1 MGELIDDK
9 YLAASWSVIDKLKPG
24 EIIIVSDYAPNKP
37 DLFIRCIKQRIDT
50 LKDCEFSNNYKKVKK
65 LNLF

>member
-9 YLAASWSVIDKLKPG
+9 YLAASWSVIDNLKPG

-37 DLFIRCIKQRIDT
+37 DLFISCIKQRIDT

>member
-1 MGELIDDK
+1 MINDIDLQKSWAIIDRLQPCEIYDLDK
-9 YLAASWSVIDKLKPG
+9 ID
-24 EIIIVSDYAPNKP
+24 EDRM

>member
-1 MGELIDDK
+1 MINDTDLQKSWAIIDR
-9 YLAASWSVIDKLKPG
+9 LQPG
-24 EIIIVSDYAPNKP
+24 EIYDLDKIAEDRR